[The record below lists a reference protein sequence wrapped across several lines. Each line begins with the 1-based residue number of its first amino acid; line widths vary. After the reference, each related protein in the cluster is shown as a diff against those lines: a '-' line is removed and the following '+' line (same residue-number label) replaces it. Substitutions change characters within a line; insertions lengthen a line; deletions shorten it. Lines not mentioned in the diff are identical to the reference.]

1 MTDERRDDEILG
13 RALSRAI
20 ETIDVNQTPFERSRI
35 ATAPAGR
42 SIFGWSQ
49 LGFAVVGI
57 LLAVALGSWLA
68 RSTDSQT
75 GVAASPTAS
84 PVSIATPLPSPQAS
98 AVAVQVPSV
107 PTWVYFP
114 RDGLPPAGAFVSGR
128 QTDPTSRSL
137 RIGDRISALR
147 FSARGQVPTGATNP
161 VALIGTNAAGGSGQ
175 SSVATTVTT
184 QGDVATVEFGLIPG
198 WGVRGAAQS
207 EALLQQLVY
216 TITEEP
222 GITRALI
229 TETGKPHAVI
239 DQLVVDK
246 PLSREDVSGYAAV
259 KLSDSVNQDGP
270 TGGRLSNTTST
281 DKLSEGLTRFVVTA
295 QSAQTPRFSVQA
307 AKRDDA
313 NTSTQSP
320 GKYLLSVQVVGVED
334 TKLGL
339 ETFDSSPLR
348 GVLATASV
356 ATGTGSGVTTYELY
370 LDDLRP
376 WRVFTLA
383 SPTRIVIDIGGAP
396 RATSDRIAVYGPTPG
411 STIDSRIS
419 QIFTLSGAA
428 RVFEAN
434 VAWRLKDATGKTVAN
449 GHFLASL
456 GSSALWGTFDT
467 RLTIP
472 TSLIGTGHVT
482 LELYEASPKDGTE
495 QGLVVIPLMIR

>member
-35 ATAPAGR
+35 ATAPPRR

-57 LLAVALGSWLA
+57 LLAIALGSWLT
-68 RSTDSQT
+68 RPTEDQPR
-75 GVAASPTAS
+75 VAASPSPAAAAS
-84 PVSIATPLPSPQAS
+84 GPQPTAS
-98 AVAVQVPSV
+98 AVQVQVPSV

-114 RDGLPPAGAFVSGR
+114 RDGLPPVGAFVSGR
-128 QTDPTSRSL
+128 QTDPTSRSS

-147 FSARGQVPTGATNP
+147 FNARGQVPTGATNP
-161 VALIGTNAAGGSGQ
+161 AALIGTNAAGGSGQ

-184 QGDVATVEFGLIPG
+184 QGDVATVEFGLVPG

-207 EALLQQLVY
+207 EALLQQLVF

-259 KLSDSVNQDGP
+259 KLGDTVNQDGP
-270 TGGRLSNTTST
+270 AGGRLSNTTST
-281 DKLSEGLTRFVVTA
+281 DKLSDGLTRLVITA

-313 NTSTQSP
+313 NTSTQSA
-320 GKYLLSVQVVGVED
+320 GKYVLSVQVLGVED
-334 TKLGL
+334 KLGL

-348 GVLATASV
+348 GVKASANV

-383 SPTRIVIDIGGAP
+383 NPTRIVIDIGGSPNSVSDTVAVYLPAPGYPPAP
-396 RATSDRIAVYGPTPG
+396 RFRVSGLARTFEAGILWRVRDGQDRI
-411 STIDSRIS
+411 
-419 QIFTLSGAA
+419 
-428 RVFEAN
+428 
-434 VAWRLKDATGKTVAN
+434 VAN
-449 GHFLASL
+449 GSATATL
-456 GSSALWGTFDT
+456 GTSQQWGTFQFDVQ
-467 RLTIP
+467 IP
-472 TSLIGTGHVT
+472 PSPPGTGDLF
-482 LELYEASPKDGTE
+482 LEVYWASPKDGSD
-495 QGLVVIPLMIR
+495 QGLVRVHLKVG